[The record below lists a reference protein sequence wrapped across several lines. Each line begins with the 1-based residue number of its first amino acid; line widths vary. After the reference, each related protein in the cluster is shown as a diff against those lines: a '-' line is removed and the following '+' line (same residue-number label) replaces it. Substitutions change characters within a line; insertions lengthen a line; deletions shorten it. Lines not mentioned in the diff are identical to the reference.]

1 MDKNLESVD
10 ITTNNEPYKPRDT
23 TVTETIKDE
32 IYTDKQDKKITN
44 RDVDNWIGEYYNTHP
59 EDLETIMQEKLI
71 RKVFN
76 FVRTKI

>member
-1 MDKNLESVD
+1 MNKSLKSVD

-23 TVTETIKDE
+23 TVIEPTKDE
-32 IYTDKQDKKITN
+32 FYTSKQNKKITQ
-44 RDVDNWIGEYYNTHP
+44 RDIDNWICEYYNTYS
-59 EDLETIMQEKLI
+59 EDLETIKCEQLV